1 LLFAFDQRTR
11 RIELWSSIAVLVV
24 VVLLTFGVFT
34 PRFGVYHDET
44 VSFYILSRLGFLSL
58 LELVWGQARPVFAVL
73 MWVIRDSVIGAHL
86 LMLLFHAGN
95 AILLLLILRRALA
108 GQLFLALM
116 VSISYCVYPLYWF
129 RPAIVNLA
137 IDGSLFFCLLS
148 FGLCALAIEVN
159 GWKRWCAVFASIA
172 CVPIYFFLYELPFPL
187 EALRPLLLW
196 RTLHDG
202 VAEAGRPRWLR
213 TLMWSLPWLVLAGGL
228 GCYRLF
234 VFKSSG
240 FYQSINYNTPSLP
253 PTLGGEIGTRL
264 TLLWDQLVGTWL
276 YHIAQLPRAL
286 TSLDLAVAAATILA
300 IILYALVNYRIIKS
314 DLGQHR
320 PRGIFAVGLIGL
332 FILVIAQLPLVA
344 VRQTPTIDG
353 LASRWNL
360 VSTIGA
366 SLLIVAWTIALAGI
380 CFRCRAVAASLLV
393 LCPLIG
399 VGAAFQVNNS
409 MAFIR
414 DWDAQRQLWWQL
426 AWRIPDLEDNTTVIV
441 DHPYRAAQSRPILIY
456 ETLMMGS
463 LFFNN
468 DTISVINSE
477 QAIPGH
483 WEINGGNWRT
493 GWSYDLD
500 RAILVHLDDAGC
512 VEIID
517 RRAQSPGGVRLS
529 PSAERLVN
537 ALPANPGQFIKASTN
552 KPFPDRLKYFQPEP
566 PHDRCYR
573 HGGSPDAG

>member
-1 LLFAFDQRTR
+1 MNKENQLISRFSNETAPSTLSGNQQGVRCEFLFNRPELDILNGVPPGEMTLVVRVRQRTR

-44 VSFYILSRLGFLSL
+44 VSFYISEPTGLSLVARTRLGAGASRICRPDVGYTRKRHRGSPADAALSCR
-58 LELVWGQARPVFAVL
+58 QRHSAP
-73 MWVIRDSVIGAHL
+73 AHL
-86 LMLLFHAGN
+86 APRAGRSTASRPYGVHIVLRLSALLVLG
-95 AILLLLILRRALA
+95 
-108 GQLFLALM
+108 
-116 VSISYCVYPLYWF
+116 
-129 RPAIVNLA
+129 PAIVNLA

-148 FGLCALAIEVN
+148 FALCALAIEVS

-264 TLLWDQLVGTWL
+264 TVLWDQLIGTWL

-300 IILYALVNYRIIKS
+300 IILYAFVNYRIIRS

-332 FILVIAQLPLVA
+332 FILVIGNFRWSPSDK
-344 VRQTPTIDG
+344 RQ
-353 LASRWNL
+353 R
-360 VSTIGA
+360 
-366 SLLIVAWTIALAGI
+366 
-380 CFRCRAVAASLLV
+380 
-393 LCPLIG
+393 
-399 VGAAFQVNNS
+399 S
-409 MAFIR
+409 MA
-414 DWDAQRQLWWQL
+414 
-426 AWRIPDLEDNTTVIV
+426 WRV
-441 DHPYRAAQSRPILIY
+441 DGISFRRSVRA
-456 ETLMMGS
+456 
-463 LFFNN
+463 F
-468 DTISVINSE
+468 
-477 QAIPGH
+477 
-483 WEINGGNWRT
+483 
-493 GWSYDLD
+493 
-500 RAILVHLDDAGC
+500 
-512 VEIID
+512 
-517 RRAQSPGGVRLS
+517 
-529 PSAERLVN
+529 
-537 ALPANPGQFIKASTN
+537 
-552 KPFPDRLKYFQPEP
+552 
-566 PHDRCYR
+566 
-573 HGGSPDAG
+573 